1 MDSVSG
7 VGVLDKAFLVLNA
20 LVTSP
25 ASLSEVVD
33 RTGLPRATA
42 HRLLLALEHHGA
54 VRRDDAGSFCV
65 GVSLV
70 GLGRAATEQFPW
82 IQRARDVARHLRDD
96 TRESVQL
103 YVPEGDGRRCVA
115 SFESTHGL
123 RWIVPEGALLP
134 LDRGSAGRVLSGQAL
149 SREGWIETSEDR
161 EKGVASVSAP
171 ICDGDG
177 AVIAALSVSGP
188 LERVTSHPGKVF
200 GAQVVTAAKSVTGL

>member
-20 LVTSP
+20 LVMQPS
-25 ASLSEVVD
+25 SLSEVAE

-54 VRRDDAGSFCV
+54 VRRDDNGVFCV
-65 GVSLV
+65 GLSLI
-70 GLGRAATEQFPW
+70 GFGRAASDQFPW
-82 IQRARDVARHLRDD
+82 IIRARDVARELRDV
-96 TRESVQL
+96 TGESVQV

-123 RWIVPEGALLP
+123 RWIVPEGSLLP
-134 LDRGSAGRVLSGQAL
+134 LVRGSAGRVLSGQKL
-149 SREGWIETSEDR
+149 SPAGWIETSEDR

-171 ICDGDG
+171 IYSNNE
-177 AVIAALSVSGP
+177 VVAAISLSGP
-188 LERVTSHPGKVF
+188 VERVTASPGKKF
-200 GAQVVTAAKSVTGL
+200 GTRVVGAAKSLSQ

>member
-96 TRESVQL
+96 TREPDL
-103 YVPEGDGRRCVA
+103 E
-115 SFESTHGL
+115 L
-123 RWIVPEGALLP
+123 I
-134 LDRGSAGRVLSGQAL
+134 
-149 SREGWIETSEDR
+149 SRIDL
-161 EKGVASVSAP
+161 
-171 ICDGDG
+171 
-177 AVIAALSVSGP
+177 AA
-188 LERVTSHPGKVF
+188 
-200 GAQVVTAAKSVTGL
+200 

>member
-25 ASLSEVVD
+25 ASLSEVVE
-33 RTGLPRATA
+33 RTQLPRATA

-54 VRRDDAGSFCV
+54 VRRDENGMFCV

-70 GLGRAATEQFPW
+70 GLGRAASEQFPW
-82 IQRARDVARHLRDD
+82 IQRAREVARQLRDD
-96 TRESVQL
+96 TSESVQL

-134 LDRGSAGRVLSGQAL
+134 LDRGSAGRVLSAQKL
-149 SREGWIETSEDR
+149 SRDGWIETSEDR

-171 ICDGDG
+171 IHDGDG
-177 AVIAALSVSGP
+177 NVIAALSLSGP
-188 LERVTSHPGKVF
+188 LERVTSHPGRMF
-200 GAQVVTAAKSVTGL
+200 GTQVVAAAQSVTGL